1 MMVARG
7 CAGKDHRIKHF
18 FFNIGMLFQ
27 DSHDSTGKKV
37 AIVAARG
44 LKPIIEALCAFMIPA

>member
-1 MMVARG
+1 
-7 CAGKDHRIKHF
+7 
-18 FFNIGMLFQ
+18 MLFQ
-27 DSHDSTGKKV
+27 DSHNSTGQKI